1 MQTNNS
7 KEKVRQLQ
15 NKLYL
20 TAKKCDSRRFHAL
33 YDKVYRD
40 DVLFEAWKRVKANK
54 GSSGVDGIKI
64 EDVEAMGIEK
74 YLSEIKSELM
84 NGKYKP
90 SPVKRVMIPKPDGS
104 ERPLGIPTVKDRIV
118 QMATKIAIEPVFE
131 ADFKDCS
138 YGFRPKRSAKQA
150 LEVVRKACNN
160 KGYYVVDADIE
171 KFFDNVNQ
179 DKLMKLV
186 EQRISD
192 RRILKLIRQWLVS
205 GVLYGNVLTISELG
219 TSQGSV
225 ISPLLANIYL
235 NTLDRL
241 WEKYGLTHGILV
253 RYADDTVII
262 CKNKKSVNHALN
274 LLQYIMAR
282 LDLKLHP
289 VKTKIVSMW
298 DGKEGFDFLG
308 MHHRR
313 MTTETSKGQL
323 YKETYQYPSRK
334 AMKKM
339 KTEIKK
345 ILEALPRILPNMDKE
360 ISQNLKLILKKR
372 GIDIHTAAAVQGVET
387 EGDQYVCKYIE
398 KEKEQ
403 SAISQY
409 VLCAVGRCPN
419 TDGLFSEDATP
430 EMNRGR
436 VVVNEKFETS
446 IPGVYAIGDL
456 IFGAQLAHA
465 ASAQGI
471 QVAEQLAG
479 KEISVDVNVV
489 PGCVYTDPEIASVGM
504 TEDEAK
510 EKGIAVKVGKFI
522 MSANGKSLITKEE
535 RGFIKIVAEEESGV
549 IVGAQM
555 MCARATDMIGEF
567 VTAVANNMTVSQL
580 LKGMRAHPTYNEGIG
595 EALEELEGG
604 AIHVMPKKKII
615 FYNFEEE
622 EHIWEVFLIF

>member
-33 YDKVYRD
+33 CDKVYRD

-131 ADFKDCS
+131 ADFRECS

-179 DKLMKLV
+179 GKLMKLV

-192 RRILKLIRQWLVS
+192 RRILKLIKQWLVS

-241 WEKYGLTHGILV
+241 WEKCGFTHGILV

-262 CKNKKSVNHALN
+262 CKNKKSANHALN
-274 LLQYIMAR
+274 LLQYIMAK

-313 MTTETSKGQL
+313 MTTETRKGQL

-339 KTEIKK
+339 KAEVKRNVNRRSLLVAKEEDLIKNLNPK
-345 ILEALPRILPNMDKE
+345 ITGWKNYYSTKRNEKWMKALDWYIICTFTRWYNKKHQRRNRMSKVGFVRNSIYEKG
-360 ISQNLKLILKKR
+360 LKK
-372 GIDIHTAAAVQGVET
+372 
-387 EGDQYVCKYIE
+387 
-398 KEKEQ
+398 
-403 SAISQY
+403 
-409 VLCAVGRCPN
+409 
-419 TDGLFSEDATP
+419 
-430 EMNRGR
+430 M
-436 VVVNEKFETS
+436 
-446 IPGVYAIGDL
+446 
-456 IFGAQLAHA
+456 
-465 ASAQGI
+465 
-471 QVAEQLAG
+471 
-479 KEISVDVNVV
+479 
-489 PGCVYTDPEIASVGM
+489 
-504 TEDEAK
+504 
-510 EKGIAVKVGKFI
+510 
-522 MSANGKSLITKEE
+522 
-535 RGFIKIVAEEESGV
+535 
-549 IVGAQM
+549 
-555 MCARATDMIGEF
+555 ARA
-567 VTAVANNMTVSQL
+567 
-580 LKGMRAHPTYNEGIG
+580 
-595 EALEELEGG
+595 
-604 AIHVMPKKKII
+604 
-615 FYNFEEE
+615 
-622 EHIWEVFLIF
+622 